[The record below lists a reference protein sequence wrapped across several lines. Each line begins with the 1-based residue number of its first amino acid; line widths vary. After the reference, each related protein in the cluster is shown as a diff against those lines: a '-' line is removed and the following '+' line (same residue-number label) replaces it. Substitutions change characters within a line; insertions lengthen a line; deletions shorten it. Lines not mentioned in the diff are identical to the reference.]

1 MGKKTLIYG
10 MGLSGKG
17 AARLLA
23 AQGKELVLFDKNENI
38 DMEAVKAEIGTEDA
52 VCITGLLKKEDLENV
67 ETMVLSPGVSAF
79 CGDVKMAREAG
90 VNISGE
96 VEEAYK
102 ASKGRL
108 IAITGT
114 NGKTT
119 TTALCGEIMKAAFS
133 DVFVVG
139 NIGRSYAQ
147 EALNTSDESITV
159 AEISSFQLET
169 TDSFHPDVSAVLNLT
184 PDHLDRHLTF
194 ENYAA
199 CKMKIALRQNA
210 DEICVINHDD
220 EYLRGLAEDIT
231 PKKICFSMKPLKEGV
246 YFDNGIIFYSD
257 GKKKTEVIKREEIDL
272 AGDHNV
278 ENVMAAVAVSVSMG
292 VSLDVI
298 RQVIKDFKAVEHR
311 IEFTCEKRGVK
322 YYNDSKGTNTDA
334 AAKAVA
340 AMTSPTVLIAGGY
353 DKGADFT
360 DWIKGFGG
368 KIKAMVLIGETAQK
382 IKDTALSLGF
392 TDIYM
397 ADDLK
402 EAVEICAKLSLPGE
416 NVLLSP
422 ACASWDQFKN
432 YEARGRLFKE
442 YARALPD

>member
-1 MGKKTLIYG
+1 MGRKTLVYG

-23 AQGKELVLFDKNENI
+23 AQGKDLVLFDKNENI
-38 DMEAVKAEIGTEDA
+38 DMEAVKAEIGIEDA
-52 VCITGLLKKEDLENV
+52 VCITGSLKKEDLEDV

-79 CGDVKMAREAG
+79 CEDAKMAREAG
-90 VNISGE
+90 VKISGE

-119 TTALCGEIMKAAFS
+119 TTALCGEIMKAAFG

-147 EALNTSDESITV
+147 EALNTSDESVTV

-199 CKMKIALRQNA
+199 CKMRIALRQSA
-210 DEICVINHDD
+210 DEVCIINHDD
-220 EYLRGLAEDIT
+220 EYLRTLAQDIT
-231 PKKICFSMKPLKEGV
+231 PKKLMFSMKPLKEGV
-246 YFDNGIIFYSD
+246 YFDDGAILYSD
-257 GKKKTEVIKREEIDL
+257 GQHTEEIIKREEIKL
-272 AGDHNV
+272 VGDHNI
-278 ENVMAAVAVSVSMG
+278 ENVMAAIAIAVSMG
-292 VSLDVI
+292 ISSDII
-298 RQVIKDFKAVEHR
+298 RQAIKDFKAVEHR

-368 KIKAMVLIGETAQK
+368 KIKAMILIGETAGK

-397 ADDLK
+397 AKDLE
-402 EAVEICAKLSLPGE
+402 EAVQISAELASSGE

-432 YEARGRLFKE
+432 FEVRGRLFKK